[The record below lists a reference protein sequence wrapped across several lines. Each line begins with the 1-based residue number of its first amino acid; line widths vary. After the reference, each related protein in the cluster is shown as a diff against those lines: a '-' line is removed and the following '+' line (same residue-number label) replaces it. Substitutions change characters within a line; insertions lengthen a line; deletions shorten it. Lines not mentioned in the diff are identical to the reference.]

1 MINRI
6 FGLLKMLV
14 IFYEIIDVVGKKH
27 MRNLSLA

>member
-1 MINRI
+1 MDKTLE
-6 FGLLKMLV
+6 LLKILV

>member
-1 MINRI
+1 MDRI
-6 FGLLKMLV
+6 FELLKILV